1 MIQFLSQEIILK
13 QRVMY
18 KVVIDEDIVLEED
31 AWDIIDL
38 ALKHKEYPKLLDCLF
53 SKATVILILNY
64 NDR

>member
-1 MIQFLSQEIILK
+1 MQELILK
-13 QRVMY
+13 QKVMY
-18 KVVIDEDIVLEED
+18 KIVIDEDVVPEEE

-38 ALKHKEYPKLLDCLF
+38 ALKHKEHPKLLDCLF

>member
-1 MIQFLSQEIILK
+1 
-13 QRVMY
+13 MY
-18 KVVIDEDIVLEED
+18 KVVIDEEVVMEED

-38 ALKHKEYPKLLDCLF
+38 ALKNKEYPKLLDCLF